1 MKAIVCNEFGPLS
14 DLEYKDLPDPE
25 AGPGQVLIKVEACGV
40 NYPDGLLVQGKYQ
53 VRPDR
58 PFIPGSEVA
67 GEIVALGEG
76 VTDREVGQ
84 RVVGY
89 AGQTGYASMAAI
101 PAASTFLLPEGA
113 DAAEACALI
122 IAYGTSHHALK
133 QRAQLKPG
141 ETLVV
146 FGAAGAT
153 GVAAVQIGKI
163 MGATVIAV
171 VSSEEKGKIA
181 KECGAD
187 HVIGYEGLKD
197 KVKELTGG
205 KGADVCYDVVGGEA
219 FDAASRFMAR
229 NGRLLVIGFASGD
242 IPKFP
247 VNLALVK
254 EYAVVGVF
262 WGNFTRAEPQ
272 VYAENM
278 RELLDWFGSRT
289 VKPIVAGRFPLKDAA
304 EVLETVLG
312 RGGVGKFALIPEGI

>member
-1 MKAIVCNEFGPLS
+1 M
-14 DLEYKDLPDPE
+14 
-25 AGPGQVLIKVEACGV
+25 
-40 NYPDGLLVQGKYQ
+40 
-53 VRPDR
+53 
-58 PFIPGSEVA
+58 
-67 GEIVALGEG
+67 
-76 VTDREVGQ
+76 
-84 RVVGY
+84 
-89 AGQTGYASMAAI
+89 
-101 PAASTFLLPEGA
+101 
-113 DAAEACALI
+113 
-122 IAYGTSHHALK
+122 
-133 QRAQLKPG
+133 
-141 ETLVV
+141 
-146 FGAAGAT
+146 
-153 GVAAVQIGKI
+153 
-163 MGATVIAV
+163 IAV

-312 RGGVGKFALIPEGI
+312 RGGVGKFALIPEGV

>member
-76 VTDREVGQ
+76 VTDRELGQ

-89 AGQTGYASMAAI
+89 AGQTGYASMAAV
-101 PAASTFLLPEGA
+101 PAKSTFLLPEGA

-133 QRAQLKPG
+133 QRAQLKTG

-262 WGNFTRAEPQ
+262 WGNFTRAEPE

-278 RELLDWFGSRT
+278 RELLDWFGAKT

-304 EVLETVLG
+304 EVLEKVLG
-312 RGGVGKFALIPEGI
+312 RGGVGKFALIPEGV

>member
-1 MKAIVCNEFGPLS
+1 MKAIVCNEFGPLE

-25 AGPGQVLIKVEACGV
+25 PAAGEVLVRVEAAGV

-53 VRPDR
+53 ARPDR

-67 GEIVALGEG
+67 GEIVALGDG

-89 AGQTGYASMAAI
+89 TARAGYASMAAV
-101 PAASTFLLPEGA
+101 PATSTFVLPDGA

-133 QRAQLKPG
+133 QRANLQPG

-153 GVAAVQIGKI
+153 GVAAVQIGKL
-163 MGATVIAV
+163 MGAKVIAV
-171 VSSEEKGKIA
+171 VSSPEKGKVA
-181 KECGAD
+181 EECGAD
-187 HVIGYEGLKD
+187 HVIGYENLKD
-197 KVKELTGG
+197 TVKELTGG

-219 FDAASRFMAR
+219 FNAASRFMAR
-229 NGRLLVIGFASGD
+229 NGRLLIIGFASGD

-262 WGNFTRAEPQ
+262 WGNFTRAQPED
-272 VYAENM
+272 YLENM
-278 RELLDWFGSRT
+278 RELLDWFGKGKVRP
-289 VKPIVAGRFPLKDAA
+289 VVAGRFPLKDAA
-304 EVLETVLG
+304 QVLDKVLN
-312 RGGVGKFALIPEGI
+312 RGGVGKFALIPE

>member
-1 MKAIVCNEFGPLS
+1 MKAIVCNEFGPLK
-14 DLEYKDLPDPE
+14 DLEYKELPDPE
-25 AGPGQVLIKVEACGV
+25 PGPGQVLIRVEASGV

-89 AGQTGYASMAAI
+89 AGQTGYASMAAV
-101 PAASTFLLPEGA
+101 PAKSTFLLPEGA

-133 QRAQLKPG
+133 QRAQLKAG

-219 FDAASRFMAR
+219 FDAAARFMAR

-262 WGNFTRAEPQ
+262 WGNFTRAEPEA
-272 VYAENM
+272 YAENM
-278 RELLDWFGSRT
+278 RELMGWFGAGT
-289 VKPIVAGRFPLKDAA
+289 IKPLVAGRHPLKDAA
-304 EVLETVLG
+304 EVLEKVLG
-312 RGGVGKFALIPEGI
+312 RGGVGKYALIPEGV